1 MARPTALRQDEGRA
15 QRGLETWGWTAL
27 ATVLAVAA
35 VPTMML
41 AFLAA
46 LATMDMAAPG
56 GGGGL
61 ALLALTLAV
70 GSVASGL
77 YGAHRRRELGVARPT
92 GAATTSA
99 ALGIGGLLLSLTGH
113 LSLEGMLSSVAGMLS
128 GVAAIVVGSL
138 SLLARRGDGSSIAR
152 AVTGVLSGVAA
163 IGLWVL
169 FYLGW

>member
-1 MARPTALRQDEGRA
+1 MARPTARRQDEGRA
-15 QRGLETWGWTAL
+15 QRGPETWGWTAL

-35 VPTMML
+35 VLTMTL

-46 LATMDMAAPG
+46 LATMDMAEPG

-70 GSVASGL
+70 GSVGSGL
-77 YGAHRRRELGVARPT
+77 YGARRRRELGVARPT

-99 ALGIGGLLLSLTGH
+99 ALGVGGLLLSLTGV
-113 LSLEGMLSSVAGMLS
+113 LSVAGMLS

-169 FYLGW
+169 FFLGW